1 MTVRHGLCGGVENRR
16 ELGGYPPGSGRR
28 RGLASDDEVSEAGD
42 MSSGTSG
49 GMPVSTS
56 MQADVDACRAE
67 RFERDALPLVDQLY
81 AAARRYT
88 RNSADAEDL
97 VQETML
103 KAYSSFH
110 TYQDGSN
117 IRAWMFRIL
126 SNTWINTYRTAQR
139 RPQEVFPEML
149 SDAQLAEAA
158 QRSPLGVASAELAAL
173 ESMGDEEVRDAM
185 RALPEL
191 QSIVV
196 YYADVAGFRYKEIA
210 EIMQIPV
217 GTVMS
222 RLHRGRRN
230 LRELLTD
237 VGAARRYRSGT
248 RLPCSAA

>member
-1 MTVRHGLCGGVENRR
+1 MPMSTGTQVSADDC
-16 ELGGYPPGSGRR
+16 
-28 RGLASDDEVSEAGD
+28 LAA
-42 MSSGTSG
+42 
-49 GMPVSTS
+49 
-56 MQADVDACRAE
+56 

-88 RNSADAEDL
+88 RNTVDAEDL

-126 SNTWINTYRTAQR
+126 SNTWINSYRTAQR
-139 RPQEVFPEML
+139 RPQEVFADAL
-149 SDAQLAEAA
+149 TDAQLAEAA
-158 QRSPLGVASAELAAL
+158 QRFPLGVVSAELVAL
-173 ESMGDEEVRDAM
+173 ESMGDDEVRQAM
-185 RALPEL
+185 RALPEP

-196 YYADVAGFRYKEIA
+196 YYADVLGFRYKEIA
-210 EIMQIPV
+210 EILDVPV

-230 LRELLTD
+230 LRVRLVDAD
-237 VGAARRYRSGT
+237 VAGRYVAN
-248 RLPCSAA
+248 RLPCTAA